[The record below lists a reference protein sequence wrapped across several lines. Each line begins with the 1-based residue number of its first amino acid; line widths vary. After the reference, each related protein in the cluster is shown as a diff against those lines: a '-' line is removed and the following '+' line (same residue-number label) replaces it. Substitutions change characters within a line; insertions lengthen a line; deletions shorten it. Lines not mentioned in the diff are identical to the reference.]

1 MNKIKQALAY
11 VEGKLLA
18 FLRLQLP
25 VLHTAWQ
32 AALGALVAG
41 LVTVK
46 STADVKALVM
56 VVVATFLAALKAA
69 YLAKRG

>member
-1 MNKIKQALAY
+1 MKVKQALAY
-11 VEGKLLA
+11 LESKLYKLLSA
-18 FLRLQLP
+18 QAP

-41 LVTVK
+41 LWTVR

-69 YLAKRG
+69 YLKYKA

>member
-1 MNKIKQALAY
+1 MNTLKQW
-11 VEGKLLA
+11 LLA
-18 FLRLQLP
+18 IDRVLYALLAKQSP

-32 AALGALVAG
+32 AAAGALVAG
-41 LVTVK
+41 LVTVR

-69 YLAKRG
+69 YLKSGK